1 MRLIYERQDNMAAI
15 KTIGSSGQITIGKQ
29 YSGQTVLVDEI
40 EPGVWMVKV
49 GAFIPDN
56 ERWLH
61 EPENKAKLDA
71 AIAWAE
77 ANPSCSDN
85 LAEIEAAVHGR

>member
-1 MRLIYERQDNMAAI
+1 MACI
-15 KTIGSSGQITIGKQ
+15 KTIGSSGQITLGKE
-29 YSGQTVLVDEI
+29 YSGKTVLVDEI

-49 GAFIPDN
+49 GVFIPDS

-61 EPENKAKLDA
+61 EPGNKTKLDE

-77 ANPSCSDN
+77 ANPARSDN

>member
-1 MRLIYERQDNMAAI
+1 MASI
-15 KTIGSSGQITIGKQ
+15 KTIGASGQITLGKE
-29 YSGQTVLVDEI
+29 YSGKMVLVDEI

-61 EPENKAKLDA
+61 EPAHKAKLDE

-77 ANPSCSDN
+77 ANPASTDN
-85 LAEIEAAVHGR
+85 LADIEAAVNGR

>member
-1 MRLIYERQDNMAAI
+1 MSELNRNCRAQRDAPDLHGYA
-15 KTIGSSGQITIGKQ
+15 
-29 YSGQTVLVDEI
+29 
-40 EPGVWMVKV
+40 
-49 GAFIPDN
+49 IPDN

-85 LAEIEAAVHGR
+85 LSDIEAAVHGR

>member
-1 MRLIYERQDNMAAI
+1 MSMI
-15 KTIGSSGQITIGKQ
+15 KTIGSSGQITLGKE
-29 YSGQTVLVDEI
+29 YSGRTVLVDEI

-77 ANPSCSDN
+77 ANPSFADN
-85 LAEIEAAVHGR
+85 LADIEAAVHGR

>member
-1 MRLIYERQDNMAAI
+1 MASI
-15 KTIGSSGQITIGKQ
+15 KTIGARGQITLGKE
-29 YSGQTVLVDEI
+29 YSGKTVLVDEI

-61 EPENKAKLDA
+61 ESAEKAKLDE

-77 ANPSCSDN
+77 ANPASSADN
-85 LAEIEAAVHGR
+85 FAEIEAVVNG

>member
-1 MRLIYERQDNMAAI
+1 MTSI
-15 KTIGSSGQITIGKQ
+15 KTIGASGQITLGKE
-29 YSGQTVLVDEI
+29 YSGKTVLVDEI

-49 GAFIPDN
+49 GAFIPDS

-61 EPENKAKLDA
+61 EPAEKAKLDE

-77 ANPSCSDN
+77 SNPASADN
-85 LAEIEAAVHGR
+85 LAEIEATVHGR